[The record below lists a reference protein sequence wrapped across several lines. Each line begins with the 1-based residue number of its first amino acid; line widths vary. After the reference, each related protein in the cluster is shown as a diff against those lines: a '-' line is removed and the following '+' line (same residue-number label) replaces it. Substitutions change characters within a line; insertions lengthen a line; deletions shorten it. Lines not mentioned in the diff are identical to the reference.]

1 MNLKKSAI
9 PGGSAVNGLCW
20 IAFAVALA
28 PASTYFAFYFWQK
41 LELSRIEF
49 GFTLAAG
56 LLLPAAILLY
66 GISRFARTLK
76 EIMACYGE
84 TPKQSVIAWTGAV
97 LFPFAGFFLL
107 PAFISGK
114 RYFSAAAAL
123 LSGLCG
129 IFYFVSPSFLM
140 AELKIGTLWF
150 NLFGFYAEIAGIC
163 CLLLLALSVGIAKK
177 ENRSGTFLFPLI
189 GTVLIPVGLI
199 ICNIKI
205 NSDIKKH
212 KARLSEIVGLPVK
225 VETFRKINSE
235 GAFGEMNVRLKMI
248 YCNVF
253 SKADWGEIKSVQQA
267 QKTLKEF
274 EKKNPLFI
282 KYLEQFYNAEW
293 SYFSTEWPGD
303 EFISRMEFF
312 DAHFFENASRYLL
325 LKIQAF
331 PCDKKLVQKTNQRV
345 LRFEQW
351 LRNSA
356 LNLKKLYALRIE
368 SERLKTLEKLWAYP
382 EWTSEELLLLGGKNL
397 PDSSG
402 VKKFIFIDA
411 LLWENQVAAM
421 MIGAVCHY
429 WNWGEDSFPQKVAT
443 FLKNRFNLYAYT
455 LFRNSACKNI
465 AYACIFSQLPEFNHD
480 FPVQKHLPEYKNRLL
495 EQRYINRISYRTI
508 APIELFL
515 QMNYFLRDYKRMYFA
530 AVNIRDYWLKHGKLP
545 DSPVLFKSDLSG
557 YPLKYEKLENAFRLT
572 VRLKEGGTYS
582 RLFQLPAKAQ

>member
-1 MNLKKSAI
+1 VNLKKSAI

-41 LELSRIEF
+41 LELSRMEF
-49 GFTLAAG
+49 CFTLAAG

-107 PAFISGK
+107 PVFISGK

-129 IFYFVSPSFLM
+129 IFYFVSPSFLT
-140 AELKIGTLWF
+140 KSIKVVIWF

-163 CLLLLALSVGIAKK
+163 YLLLLALSVGIAKK

-199 ICNIKI
+199 ICNIKT

-235 GAFGEMNVRLKMI
+235 GSWSSGIRSQMMSHSAYVKT
-248 YCNVF
+248 
-253 SKADWGEIKSVQQA
+253 DWGEIKSVQQA

-274 EKKNPLFI
+274 EKKNPVFI

-303 EFISRMEFF
+303 EFIRKIGFF

-331 PCDKKLVQKTNQRV
+331 PCDKKLVQKTNQQV

-351 LRNSA
+351 LKNSA
-356 LNLKKLYALRIE
+356 LSLKKFYALRIE
-368 SERLKTLEKLWAYP
+368 LERLKTLEKLWVYP
-382 EWTSEELLLLGGKNL
+382 EWTTEELLLLGGKNL

-402 VKKFIFIDA
+402 LKKFVFIDV

-421 MIGAVCHY
+421 MIGSVCHS
-429 WNWGEDSFPQKVAT
+429 WAPGEDSFPKKVAT
-443 FLKNRFNLYAYT
+443 FLKNRFYLYAYT
-455 LFRNSACKNI
+455 HFKHTVCKSI

-480 FPVQKHLPEYKNRLL
+480 FPAHHLPEYKNKLFGARLV
-495 EQRYINRISYRTI
+495 NFISYNTI
-508 APIELFL
+508 VPINATLL
-515 QMNYFLRDYKRMYFA
+515 KTSLLRDYKRMYLA

-545 DSPVLFKSDLSG
+545 DNPVLFKSEFSG
-557 YPLKYEKLENAFRLT
+557 YPLRYDKLEHSFILT
-572 VRLKEGGTYS
+572 VRYKEGDPYS
-582 RLFQLPAKAQ
+582 RLFKLPPKAQ

>member
-41 LELSRIEF
+41 LELSRMEF
-49 GFTLAAG
+49 CFTLAAG
-56 LLLPAAILLY
+56 LLLPAAILFY

-84 TPKQSVIAWTGAV
+84 TPKQSVIAWAGAV

-107 PAFISGK
+107 PVFISGK

-129 IFYFVSPSFLM
+129 IFYFASPSFLT
-140 AELKIGTLWF
+140 KSIKVGIWF

-163 CLLLLALSVGIAKK
+163 CFLLLAVSVGIAKK

-235 GAFGEMNVRLKMI
+235 GSWSRGIRWQMTSHTACVKT
-248 YCNVF
+248 
-253 SKADWGEIKSVQQA
+253 DWGEIKSVQQA

-274 EKKNPLFI
+274 EKKNPKFI
-282 KYLEQFYNAEW
+282 KDLEQLFEIERP
-293 SYFSTEWPGD
+293 YFSEDWPTD
-303 EFISRMEFF
+303 EFICRMEFF
-312 DAHFFENASRYLL
+312 DAPFFDKASEYLL

-331 PCDKKLVQKTNQRV
+331 PRDKKLVQKTNQQV

-356 LNLKKLYALRIE
+356 VNSKKFYESRIKLD
-368 SERLKTLEKLWAYP
+368 RLKTLEKLWVYP
-382 EWTSEELLLLGGKNL
+382 EWTTEELLLLGGKSL
-397 PDSSG
+397 PDCSRL
-402 VKKFIFIDA
+402 KKFVFVDA
-411 LLWENQVAAM
+411 LLWENLVSVM
-421 MIGAVCHY
+421 MIASVCHS
-429 WNWGEDSFPQKVAT
+429 WAPGEDSFPKKVAT

-455 LFRNSACKNI
+455 LSRNSACKNI

-545 DSPVLFKSDLSG
+545 DNPVLCKSDLSG
-557 YPLKYEKLENAFRLT
+557 YPLKYDKLENAFRLT
-572 VRLKEGGTYS
+572 VRYKEGDPYS
-582 RLFQLPAKAQ
+582 RLFKLPPKAQ

>member
-1 MNLKKSAI
+1 MA
-9 PGGSAVNGLCW
+9 
-20 IAFAVALA
+20 
-28 PASTYFAFYFWQK
+28 YFAFYFWQK

-49 GFTLAAG
+49 CFTLAAG

-84 TPKQSVIAWTGAV
+84 TPKQSVIAWAGAV

-163 CLLLLALSVGIAKK
+163 CILLLALSVGIAKK

-199 ICNIKI
+199 ICNIKT

-212 KARLSEIVGLPVK
+212 KARLSKIFGVPVK
-225 VETFRKINSE
+225 METLIKINSE
-235 GAFGEMNVRLKMI
+235 GVKDSDAPGCKMFF
-248 YCNVF
+248 YSDF
-253 SKADWGEIKSVQQA
+253 AKTDWGEIKSVQQA

-274 EKKNPLFI
+274 EKKNPEFI
-282 KYLEQFYNAEW
+282 KDLEQIFEIERP
-293 SYFSTEWPGD
+293 YFSEDWPGD
-303 EFISRMEFF
+303 EFISTMEFF
-312 DAHFFENASRYLL
+312 DAPFFEKASEYLL

-331 PCDKKLVQKTNQRV
+331 PRDKKLVQKTNQQV

-356 LNLKKLYALRIE
+356 VNSKKFYESRIKLD
-368 SERLKTLEKLWAYP
+368 RLKNLEKLWVYP
-382 EWTSEELLLLGGKNL
+382 EWTTEELLLLGGKSL
-397 PDSSG
+397 PDCSG
-402 VKKFIFIDA
+402 LKKFVFVDA
-411 LLWENQVAAM
+411 LLWENQVSAM
-421 MIGAVCHY
+421 MIGSVCY
-429 WNWGEDSFPQKVAT
+429 SWAPGEDSFPKKVAT
-443 FLKNRFNLYAYT
+443 FLKNRFNFYAYT
-455 LFRNSACKNI
+455 LFRNSACKSI

-480 FPVQKHLPEYKNRLL
+480 FPVQKQAVRATLY
-495 EQRYINRISYRTI
+495 QSY
-508 APIELFL
+508 
-515 QMNYFLRDYKRMYFA
+515 
-530 AVNIRDYWLKHGKLP
+530 
-545 DSPVLFKSDLSG
+545 
-557 YPLKYEKLENAFRLT
+557 
-572 VRLKEGGTYS
+572 
-582 RLFQLPAKAQ
+582 QL

>member
-1 MNLKKSAI
+1 VNLKKSAI

-41 LELSRIEF
+41 LELSRMEF
-49 GFTLAAG
+49 CFTLAAG

-107 PAFISGK
+107 PVFISGK

-129 IFYFVSPSFLM
+129 IFYFASPSFLT
-140 AELKIGTLWF
+140 KSIKVVIWF

-163 CLLLLALSVGIAKK
+163 CLLLLAVSVGIAKK

-199 ICNIKI
+199 ICNIKT

-235 GAFGEMNVRLKMI
+235 GAFGEINVRLKMI
-248 YCNVF
+248 FCTVF

-274 EKKNPLFI
+274 EKKNPVFI

-303 EFISRMEFF
+303 EFISAMEFF
-312 DAHFFENASRYLL
+312 DAPFFEKASEYLL

-331 PCDKKLVQKTNQRV
+331 PRDKKLVQKTNQQV

-356 LNLKKLYALRIE
+356 VNSKK
-368 SERLKTLEKLWAYP
+368 
-382 EWTSEELLLLGGKNL
+382 
-397 PDSSG
+397 
-402 VKKFIFIDA
+402 
-411 LLWENQVAAM
+411 
-421 MIGAVCHY
+421 
-429 WNWGEDSFPQKVAT
+429 
-443 FLKNRFNLYAYT
+443 
-455 LFRNSACKNI
+455 
-465 AYACIFSQLPEFNHD
+465 
-480 FPVQKHLPEYKNRLL
+480 
-495 EQRYINRISYRTI
+495 
-508 APIELFL
+508 
-515 QMNYFLRDYKRMYFA
+515 
-530 AVNIRDYWLKHGKLP
+530 
-545 DSPVLFKSDLSG
+545 
-557 YPLKYEKLENAFRLT
+557 
-572 VRLKEGGTYS
+572 
-582 RLFQLPAKAQ
+582 

>member
-41 LELSRIEF
+41 LELSRMEF
-49 GFTLAAG
+49 CFTLAAG

-84 TPKQSVIAWTGAV
+84 TPKQSIIAWTGAV

-107 PAFISGK
+107 PVFISGK

-150 NLFGFYAEIAGIC
+150 NLFGFWAEIAGIC
-163 CLLLLALSVGIAKK
+163 CLLLLALSVGVAKK

-212 KARLSEIVGLPVK
+212 KARLSEIVGVPVK

-235 GAFGEMNVRLKMI
+235 GSWSRGIRWQMTSHTACVKT
-248 YCNVF
+248 
-253 SKADWGEIKSVQQA
+253 DWGEIKSVQQA

-274 EKKNPLFI
+274 EKKNPKFI
-282 KYLEQFYNAEW
+282 KDLEQIFEIERP
-293 SYFSTEWPGD
+293 YFSEDWPTD
-303 EFISRMEFF
+303 EFICRMEFF
-312 DAHFFENASRYLL
+312 DAPFFDKASEYLL

-331 PCDKKLVQKTNQRV
+331 PRDKKLVQKTNQQV

-356 LNLKKLYALRIE
+356 VNSKKFYESRIKLD
-368 SERLKTLEKLWAYP
+368 RLKNLEKLWVYP
-382 EWTSEELLLLGGKNL
+382 EWTTEELLLLGGKSL
-397 PDSSG
+397 PDCSRL
-402 VKKFIFIDA
+402 KKFVFVDA
-411 LLWENQVAAM
+411 LLWENLVSVM
-421 MIGAVCHY
+421 MIASVCHS
-429 WNWGEDSFPQKVAT
+429 WAPGEDSFPKKVAT

-455 LFRNSACKNI
+455 LSRNSACKNI

-545 DSPVLFKSDLSG
+545 DNPVLCKSDLSG
-557 YPLKYEKLENAFRLT
+557 YPLKYDKLENAFRLT
-572 VRLKEGGTYS
+572 VRYKEGDPYS
-582 RLFQLPAKAQ
+582 RLFKLPPKAQ

>member
-41 LELSRIEF
+41 LELSRMEF
-49 GFTLAAG
+49 CFTLAAG
-56 LLLPAAILLY
+56 LLLPAAILFY

-84 TPKQSVIAWTGAV
+84 TPKRSVMAWMGAV

-129 IFYFVSPSFLM
+129 IFYFVSPSFLT
-140 AELKIGTLWF
+140 KSIKVGIWF

-199 ICNIKI
+199 ICNIKT

-212 KARLSEIVGLPVK
+212 KARLSKIVGVPVK
-225 VETFRKINSE
+225 METLKKINSA
-235 GAFGEMNVRLKMI
+235 GVKDSDAPGCKMFF
-248 YCNVF
+248 YSDF
-253 SKADWGEIKSVQQA
+253 AKTDWGEIKSVQQA

-274 EKKNPLFI
+274 EKKNPKFI
-282 KYLEQFYNAEW
+282 KDLEQLFEIERP
-293 SYFSTEWPGD
+293 YFSEDWPTD
-303 EFISRMEFF
+303 EFICRMEFF
-312 DAHFFENASRYLL
+312 DAPFFDKASEYLL

-331 PCDKKLVQKTNQRV
+331 PRDKKLVQKTNQQV

-356 LNLKKLYALRIE
+356 VNSKKFYESRIKLD
-368 SERLKTLEKLWAYP
+368 RLKTLEKLWVYP
-382 EWTSEELLLLGGKNL
+382 EWTTEELLLLGGKSL
-397 PDSSG
+397 PDCSG
-402 VKKFIFIDA
+402 LKKFVFVDA
-411 LLWENQVAAM
+411 LLWENEVSVM
-421 MIGAVCHY
+421 MIGSVCHS
-429 WNWGEDSFPQKVAT
+429 WALREDSFPKKVAT
-443 FLKNRFNLYAYT
+443 FLKNRFNFYAYT
-455 LFRNSACKNI
+455 LFRNSACKSI

-495 EQRYINRISYRTI
+495 EQRYINRISYRKI
-508 APIELFL
+508 YPIEVFL
-515 QMNYFLRDYKRMYFA
+515 RINYFFRDYKRMYFA

-545 DSPVLFKSDLSG
+545 DNPVLCKLDLSG
-557 YPLKYEKLENAFRLT
+557 YPLKYDKLENAFRLT
-572 VRLKEGGTYS
+572 IRYKEGDPYS
-582 RLFQLPAKAQ
+582 RLFKLPPKAQ

>member
-41 LELSRIEF
+41 LELSRMEF
-49 GFTLAAG
+49 CFTLAAG

-84 TPKQSVIAWTGAV
+84 TPKQSVIAWAGAV

-129 IFYFVSPSFLM
+129 IFYFASPSFLT
-140 AELKIGTLWF
+140 KSIKVVIWF

-163 CLLLLALSVGIAKK
+163 CLLLLAVSVGIAKK

-235 GAFGEMNVRLKMI
+235 GSWSRGIRSQMTSHTACVKT
-248 YCNVF
+248 
-253 SKADWGEIKSVQQA
+253 DWGEIKSVQQA

-274 EKKNPLFI
+274 EKKNPEFI
-282 KYLEQFYNAEW
+282 KDLEQIFEIERP
-293 SYFSTEWPGD
+293 YFSEDWPTD
-303 EFISRMEFF
+303 EFICRMTFF
-312 DAHFFENASRYLL
+312 DAPFFEKASEYLL

-331 PCDKKLVQKTNQRV
+331 PRDKKLVQKTNQQV

-356 LNLKKLYALRIE
+356 VNSKKFYESRIKLD
-368 SERLKTLEKLWAYP
+368 RLKNLEKLWVYP
-382 EWTSEELLLLGGKNL
+382 EWTTEELLLLGGKSL
-397 PDSSG
+397 PDCSRL
-402 VKKFIFIDA
+402 KKFVFVDA
-411 LLWENQVAAM
+411 LLWENLVSVM
-421 MIGAVCHY
+421 MIASVCHS
-429 WNWGEDSFPQKVAT
+429 WAPGEDSFPKKVAT

-455 LFRNSACKNI
+455 LSRNSACKNI

>member
-1 MNLKKSAI
+1 MNFKKSAI

-41 LELSRIEF
+41 LELSRMEF
-49 GFTLAAG
+49 CFTLAAG

-129 IFYFVSPSFLM
+129 IFYFASPLFLT
-140 AELKIGTLWF
+140 KSIKVGIWF

-163 CLLLLALSVGIAKK
+163 CFLLLAVSVGIAKK

-235 GAFGEMNVRLKMI
+235 GSWSRGIRSQMTSHTACVKT
-248 YCNVF
+248 
-253 SKADWGEIKSVQQA
+253 DWGEIKSVQQA

-274 EKKNPLFI
+274 EKKNPVFI

-303 EFISRMEFF
+303 EFIRKIGFF

-411 LLWENQVAAM
+411 LLWE
-421 MIGAVCHY
+421 
-429 WNWGEDSFPQKVAT
+429 
-443 FLKNRFNLYAYT
+443 
-455 LFRNSACKNI
+455 
-465 AYACIFSQLPEFNHD
+465 
-480 FPVQKHLPEYKNRLL
+480 
-495 EQRYINRISYRTI
+495 
-508 APIELFL
+508 
-515 QMNYFLRDYKRMYFA
+515 
-530 AVNIRDYWLKHGKLP
+530 IRWRK
-545 DSPVLFKSDLSG
+545 
-557 YPLKYEKLENAFRLT
+557 
-572 VRLKEGGTYS
+572 
-582 RLFQLPAKAQ
+582 

>member
-41 LELSRIEF
+41 LELSRMEF
-49 GFTLAAG
+49 CFTLATG
-56 LLLPAAILLY
+56 LLLPAAILFY

-84 TPKQSVIAWTGAV
+84 TPKQSIMAWTGAV

-107 PAFISGK
+107 PVFISGK

-129 IFYFVSPSFLM
+129 IFYFVSPSFLT
-140 AELKIGTLWF
+140 KSIKVGIWF
-150 NLFGFYAEIAGIC
+150 NLFGFWAEIAGIC
-163 CLLLLALSVGIAKK
+163 CLLLLAVSVGIAKK
-177 ENRSGTFLFPLI
+177 ENRSATFLFPLF
-189 GTVLIPVGLI
+189 GTVLILLGLI
-199 ICNIKI
+199 MCNIKI
-205 NSDIKKH
+205 SSDIKKH

-235 GAFGEMNVRLKMI
+235 GSWSRGIRSQMTSHTACVKT
-248 YCNVF
+248 
-253 SKADWGEIKSVQQA
+253 DWGEIKSVQQA

-274 EKKNPLFI
+274 EKKNPEFI
-282 KYLEQFYNAEW
+282 KDLEQLFEIERP
-293 SYFSTEWPGD
+293 YFSEDWPTD
-303 EFISRMEFF
+303 EFICRMEFF
-312 DAHFFENASRYLL
+312 DAPFFDKASEYLL

-331 PCDKKLVQKTNQRV
+331 PRDKKLVQKTNQQV

-356 LNLKKLYALRIE
+356 VNSKKFYESRIKLD
-368 SERLKTLEKLWAYP
+368 RLKNLEKLWVYP
-382 EWTSEELLLLGGKNL
+382 EWTTEELLLLGGKSL
-397 PDSSG
+397 PDCSRL
-402 VKKFIFIDA
+402 KKFVFVDA
-411 LLWENQVAAM
+411 LLWENLVSVM
-421 MIGAVCHY
+421 MIGSVCHS
-429 WNWGEDSFPQKVAT
+429 WVPGEDSFPKKVAT

-455 LFRNSACKNI
+455 LSRNSACKNI

-545 DSPVLFKSDLSG
+545 DNPVLCKSDLSG
-557 YPLKYEKLENAFRLT
+557 YPLKYDKLENAFRLT

-582 RLFQLPAKAQ
+582 RLFQLPPKAQ

>member
-41 LELSRIEF
+41 LELSRMEF
-49 GFTLAAG
+49 CFTLAAG

-107 PAFISGK
+107 PVFISGK

-199 ICNIKI
+199 ICNIKT

-212 KARLSEIVGLPVK
+212 KVRLSKIVGVPVK
-225 VETFRKINSE
+225 METLKKINSA
-235 GAFGEMNVRLKMI
+235 GVKDSDAPGCKMFF
-248 YCNVF
+248 YSDF
-253 SKADWGEIKSVQQA
+253 AKTDWGEIKSVQQA

-274 EKKNPLFI
+274 EKKNPEFI
-282 KYLEQFYNAEW
+282 KYLEQFLKSEAVFFRHRWLGNSALW
-293 SYFSTEWPGD
+293 A
-303 EFISRMEFF
+303 MEFP
-312 DAHFFENASRYLL
+312 DVRCFETASKYLL

-331 PCDKKLVQKTNQRV
+331 PCDKKLVQKTNQQV
-345 LRFEQW
+345 LRLEQW
-351 LRNSA
+351 LKNSVFS
-356 LNLKKLYALRIE
+356 LKKHQVSRIE
-368 SERLKTLEKLWAYP
+368 FNRLNTLEKLWGYP

-402 VKKFIFIDA
+402 LKKFVFIDA
-411 LLWENQVAAM
+411 LFWEHSIPINMVYSM
-421 MIGAVCHY
+421 HRFLLL
-429 WNWGEDSFPQKVAT
+429 GENSFPKMIAT
-443 FLKNRFNLYAYT
+443 FLKNRFCLYSYT
-455 LFRNSACKNI
+455 YFRTSIGKSI
-465 AYACIFSQLPEFNHD
+465 AYACVFYQLPEFNHY
-480 FPVQKHLPEYKNRLL
+480 FPAQKHLPEYKNRLFGCRIVNFVSYDIISLL
-495 EQRYINRISYRTI
+495 EAILLETYR
-508 APIELFL
+508 
-515 QMNYFLRDYKRMYFA
+515 LRDHKRMYLA

-545 DSPVLFKSDLSG
+545 DNPVLFKSDFSG
-557 YPLKYEKLENAFRLT
+557 YPLKYDKLENAFRLT
-572 VRLKEGGTYS
+572 IRHKKRKPS
-582 RLFQLPAKAQ
+582 FRLFQLPAKAQ

>member
-1 MNLKKSAI
+1 MDFKKSAI

-41 LELSRIEF
+41 LELSRMEF
-49 GFTLAAG
+49 CFTLAAG

-107 PAFISGK
+107 PVFISGK

-129 IFYFVSPSFLM
+129 IFYFASPSFLT
-140 AELKIGTLWF
+140 KSIKVGIWF

-235 GAFGEMNVRLKMI
+235 GAFGEINVRLKMI
-248 YCNVF
+248 YCTVF

-274 EKKNPLFI
+274 EKKNPEFI
-282 KYLEQFYNAEW
+282 KDLEQLFEIERP
-293 SYFSTEWPGD
+293 YFSEDWPTD
-303 EFISRMEFF
+303 EFICRMTFF
-312 DAHFFENASRYLL
+312 DAPFFEKASEYLL

-331 PCDKKLVQKTNQRV
+331 PRDKKLVQKTNQQV

-356 LNLKKLYALRIE
+356 VSSKKFYESRIKLD
-368 SERLKTLEKLWAYP
+368 RLKNLEKLWVYP
-382 EWTSEELLLLGGKNL
+382 EWTTEELLLLGGKSL
-397 PDSSG
+397 PDCSG
-402 VKKFIFIDA
+402 LKKFIFIDA
-411 LLWENQVAAM
+411 LLWENQVSAM
-421 MIGAVCHY
+421 MIGSVCY
-429 WNWGEDSFPQKVAT
+429 SWAPGEDSFPKKVAT
-443 FLKNRFNLYAYT
+443 FLKNRFNFYAYT

-545 DSPVLFKSDLSG
+545 DNPVLFKSDFSG
-557 YPLKYEKLENAFRLT
+557 YPLRYDKLEHSFILGIRY
-572 VRLKEGGTYS
+572 KEGGSYS
-582 RLFQLPAKAQ
+582 RLFKLPPKAQ

>member
-49 GFTLAAG
+49 CFTLAAG
-56 LLLPAAILLY
+56 LLLPAAILFY
-66 GISRFARTLK
+66 GICRFARTLK

-84 TPKQSVIAWTGAV
+84 TPKQSVIAWAGAV

-129 IFYFVSPSFLM
+129 IFYFASPSFLT
-140 AELKIGTLWF
+140 KSIKVVIWF

-163 CLLLLALSVGIAKK
+163 CLLLLAVSVGIAKK

-248 YCNVF
+248 YCTVF

-274 EKKNPLFI
+274 EKKNPVFI

-303 EFISRMEFF
+303 EFIRKIGFF

-351 LRNSA
+351 LKNFA
-356 LNLKKLYALRIE
+356 LSLKKFYALRIE
-368 SERLKTLEKLWAYP
+368 LERLKTLEKLWVYP
-382 EWTSEELLLLGGKNL
+382 EWTTEELLLLGGKNL

-402 VKKFIFIDA
+402 LKKFVFIDV

-421 MIGAVCHY
+421 MIGSVCHS
-429 WNWGEDSFPQKVAT
+429 WAPGEDSFPKKVAT
-443 FLKNRFNLYAYT
+443 FLKNRFYLYAYT
-455 LFRNSACKNI
+455 HFKHTVCKSI

-480 FPVQKHLPEYKNRLL
+480 FPAHHLPEYKNKLFGARLV
-495 EQRYINRISYRTI
+495 NFISYNTI
-508 APIELFL
+508 VPINATLL
-515 QMNYFLRDYKRMYFA
+515 KTSLLRDYKRMYLA

-545 DSPVLFKSDLSG
+545 DNPVLFKSEFSG
-557 YPLKYEKLENAFRLT
+557 YPLRYDKLEHSFILT
-572 VRLKEGGTYS
+572 VRYKDGGSYS
-582 RLFQLPAKAQ
+582 RLFQLPPKAQ

>member
-41 LELSRIEF
+41 LELSRMEF
-49 GFTLAAG
+49 CFTLAAG

-84 TPKQSVIAWTGAV
+84 TPKQSVIAWAGAV

-129 IFYFVSPSFLM
+129 IFYFASPSFLT
-140 AELKIGTLWF
+140 KSIKVVIWF

-163 CLLLLALSVGIAKK
+163 CLLLLAVSVGIAKK

-225 VETFRKINSE
+225 METFRKINSE
-235 GAFGEMNVRLKMI
+235 GSWSRGIRWQMTSHTACVKT
-248 YCNVF
+248 
-253 SKADWGEIKSVQQA
+253 DWGEIKSVQQA

-274 EKKNPLFI
+274 EKKNPEFI
-282 KYLEQFYNAEW
+282 KDLEQLFEIERP
-293 SYFSTEWPGD
+293 YFSEDWPTD
-303 EFISRMEFF
+303 EFICRMTFF
-312 DAHFFENASRYLL
+312 DAPFFEKASEYLL

-331 PCDKKLVQKTNQRV
+331 PRDKKLVQKTNQQV

-356 LNLKKLYALRIE
+356 VNSKKFYESRIKLD
-368 SERLKTLEKLWAYP
+368 RLKNLEKLWVYP
-382 EWTSEELLLLGGKNL
+382 EWTTEELLLLGGKSL
-397 PDSSG
+397 PDCSG
-402 VKKFIFIDA
+402 LKKFVFVDA
-411 LLWENQVAAM
+411 LLWENLVSVM
-421 MIGAVCHY
+421 MIASVCHS
-429 WNWGEDSFPQKVAT
+429 WAPGEDSFPKKVAT

-455 LFRNSACKNI
+455 LSRNSACKNI
-465 AYACIFSQLPEFNHD
+465 AYACIFTSR
-480 FPVQKHLPEYKNRLL
+480 V
-495 EQRYINRISYRTI
+495 S
-508 APIELFL
+508 
-515 QMNYFLRDYKRMYFA
+515 
-530 AVNIRDYWLKHGKLP
+530 GKCIGI
-545 DSPVLFKSDLSG
+545 KI
-557 YPLKYEKLENAFRLT
+557 KT
-572 VRLKEGGTYS
+572 V
-582 RLFQLPAKAQ
+582 F

>member
-1 MNLKKSAI
+1 MNFKKSAI

-41 LELSRIEF
+41 LELSRMEF
-49 GFTLAAG
+49 CFTLAAG

-235 GAFGEMNVRLKMI
+235 GSWSRGIRWQMTSHTACVKT
-248 YCNVF
+248 
-253 SKADWGEIKSVQQA
+253 DWGEIKSVQQA

-274 EKKNPLFI
+274 EKKNPEFI
-282 KYLEQFYNAEW
+282 KDLEQIFEIERP
-293 SYFSTEWPGD
+293 YFSEDWPGD
-303 EFISRMEFF
+303 EFISAMEFF
-312 DAHFFENASRYLL
+312 DAPFFEKASEYLL

-331 PCDKKLVQKTNQRV
+331 PRDKKLVQKTNQQV

-356 LNLKKLYALRIE
+356 VNSKKFYESRIKLD
-368 SERLKTLEKLWAYP
+368 RLKTLEKLWVYP
-382 EWTSEELLLLGGKNL
+382 EWTTEELLLLGGKSL
-397 PDSSG
+397 PDCSG
-402 VKKFIFIDA
+402 LKKFVFVDA
-411 LLWENQVAAM
+411 LLWENQVSAM
-421 MIGAVCHY
+421 MIGSVCY
-429 WNWGEDSFPQKVAT
+429 SWAPGEDSFPKKVAT
-443 FLKNRFNLYAYT
+443 FLKNRFNFYAYT
-455 LFRNSACKNI
+455 LFRNSACKSI

-495 EQRYINRISYRTI
+495 EQRYINRISYRKI
-508 APIELFL
+508 YPIEVFL
-515 QMNYFLRDYKRMYFA
+515 RINYFFRDYKRMYFA

-545 DSPVLFKSDLSG
+545 DNPVLCKSDLSG
-557 YPLKYEKLENAFRLT
+557 YPLKYDKLENAFRLT

>member
-49 GFTLAAG
+49 CFTLAAG
-56 LLLPAAILLY
+56 LLLPAAILFY

-84 TPKQSVIAWTGAV
+84 SPKQSIMAWTGAV

-107 PAFISGK
+107 PVFISGK

-129 IFYFVSPSFLM
+129 IFYFASPLFLT
-140 AELKIGTLWF
+140 KSIKVGIWF

-163 CLLLLALSVGIAKK
+163 CLLLLAVSVGIAKK

-274 EKKNPLFI
+274 EKKNPEFI
-282 KYLEQFYNAEW
+282 KDLEQIFEIERP
-293 SYFSTEWPGD
+293 YFSEDWPGD
-303 EFISRMEFF
+303 EFISAMEFF
-312 DAHFFENASRYLL
+312 DAPFFEKASEYLL

-331 PCDKKLVQKTNQRV
+331 PRDKKLVQKTNQQV

-356 LNLKKLYALRIE
+356 VNSKKFYESRIKLD
-368 SERLKTLEKLWAYP
+368 RLKNLEKLWVYP
-382 EWTSEELLLLGGKNL
+382 EWTTEELLLLGGKNL

-402 VKKFIFIDA
+402 LKKFVFLDV

-421 MIGAVCHY
+421 MIGSVCHS
-429 WNWGEDSFPQKVAT
+429 WAPGEDSFPKKVAT
-443 FLKNRFNLYAYT
+443 FLKNRFYLYAYT
-455 LFRNSACKNI
+455 HFKHTVCKSI

-480 FPVQKHLPEYKNRLL
+480 FPAHHLPEYKNKLFGARLV
-495 EQRYINRISYRTI
+495 NFISYNTI
-508 APIELFL
+508 VPINATLL
-515 QMNYFLRDYKRMYFA
+515 KTSLLRDYKRMYLA

-545 DSPVLFKSDLSG
+545 DNPVLFKSEFSG
-557 YPLKYEKLENAFRLT
+557 YPLRYDKLEHSFILT
-572 VRLKEGGTYS
+572 VRYKEGDPYS
-582 RLFQLPAKAQ
+582 RLFQLPQKAQ